1 MSRARTTP
9 QMSRCTHG
17 FRLQITLLNLS
28 HRVPTP
34 SVEPGT
40 LPMDLLLQLEN
51 TYGPDTPKMCAASN
65 QRISPPMAFLI
76 TSLTFIVRSEADR
89 CPSRRPRIPRRSQ
102 VSASLANRTFALPLR
117 PDRSL
122 ALYIRPQLR
131 RQDSATGLTL
141 LPEGNAALNVLRAHR
156 RTLSENVEPAAFVR
170 H

>member
-51 TYGPDTPKMCAASN
+51 TYGPFHAAQN
-65 QRISPPMAFLI
+65 QHHQGRHQCYGDLSAF
-76 TSLTFIVRSEADR
+76 
-89 CPSRRPRIPRRSQ
+89 
-102 VSASLANRTFALPLR
+102 
-117 PDRSL
+117 
-122 ALYIRPQLR
+122 
-131 RQDSATGLTL
+131 
-141 LPEGNAALNVLRAHR
+141 NAHIETRKG
-156 RTLSENVEPAAFVR
+156 
-170 H
+170 

>member
-51 TYGPDTPKMCAASN
+51 TYGPANPRKPPPPVNLLHSARVQTRAQSYVHFTKSHLPSVPPPPATMPIHPALPSPSIARLERVGGIRALELPGSWPVTPLSFA
-65 QRISPPMAFLI
+65 RTYWL
-76 TSLTFIVRSEADR
+76 
-89 CPSRRPRIPRRSQ
+89 
-102 VSASLANRTFALPLR
+102 SASSSHL
-117 PDRSL
+117 
-122 ALYIRPQLR
+122 
-131 RQDSATGLTL
+131 
-141 LPEGNAALNVLRAHR
+141 
-156 RTLSENVEPAAFVR
+156 
-170 H
+170 

>member
-51 TYGPDTPKMCAASN
+51 TYGQRSFVAHPSTMLTTVSGLFCAAVH
-65 QRISPPMAFLI
+65 A
-76 TSLTFIVRSEADR
+76 AGH
-89 CPSRRPRIPRRSQ
+89 
-102 VSASLANRTFALPLR
+102 RTMF
-117 PDRSL
+117 S
-122 ALYIRPQLR
+122 
-131 RQDSATGLTL
+131 G
-141 LPEGNAALNVLRAHR
+141 AAG
-156 RTLSENVEPAAFVR
+156 SS
-170 H
+170 